1 MKGHLDPTAGRRPE
15 ASRGRDAG
23 PRAPGSREFRELVA
37 ALRANTESQ
46 AALLARVNGLVMV
59 LVGLVKRGSEWQAQL
74 EALARVERSPN
85 RGCVFA
91 AERLHPEAR
100 EPEA

>member
-1 MKGHLDPTAGRRPE
+1 MLE
-15 ASRGRDAG
+15 
-23 PRAPGSREFRELVA
+23 

-59 LVGLVKRGSEWQAQL
+59 LVGLVKRGVEWQVQL
-74 EALARVERSPN
+74 DALAHAVRAPN
-85 RGCVFA
+85 RACVFA
-91 AERLHPEAR
+91 AERLHQEAR